1 MKPYSCLSPLVV
13 GLHPSAVLTA
23 LDIPYPSLIVKIPQ
37 DGFSQAFFKRVCGI
51 PAEFRGQF
59 YAVDRIAEIVSGAI
73 RHECN
78 KICVWAFA
86 RGAHR
91 IEHVTDAVNDLK
103 VGALGVVADVIS
115 LSHPARFKHALNSGT
130 MILYME
136 PVTDVVAGSIYG
148 ERLAGQSIERNQRNK
163 FFRKLARAIV
173 IRTIGDERGK
183 AVGFVESPD
192 KMVTGSF

>member
-1 MKPYSCLSPLVV
+1 MFIVPRSWPASICGTRRSGHSLPKPHCQDTIRRFFL
-13 GLHPSAVLTA
+13 GL
-23 LDIPYPSLIVKIPQ
+23 PQ
-37 DGFSQAFFKRVCGI
+37 TCVCGM
-51 PAEFRGQF
+51 PAEFQGQF
-59 YAVDRIAEIVSGAI
+59 CAVDRIAEIVSGAI
-73 RHECN
+73 RHECS

-91 IEHVTDAVNDLK
+91 VEHVTDAVNDLK
-103 VGALGVVADVIS
+103 VGALGVAADVIS

-136 PVTDVVAGSIYG
+136 PVTDVGAGSIYG
-148 ERLAGQSIERNQRNK
+148 ERLAGQCIERNQRNK